1 MTISDQEKQ
10 RRTRAVAEARH
21 SSEME
26 GLVSDGQTRAD
37 QDAYARGEL
46 SADELVER
54 GRANV
59 RAWSAEAARVGR

>member
-1 MTISDQEKQ
+1 MISDREK
-10 RRTRAVAEARH
+10 RRRARKVAEARH
-21 SSEME
+21 SSQME
-26 GLVSDGQTRAD
+26 GLVSDEQTRAD

-59 RAWSAEAARVGR
+59 RDWVSEAARVGR